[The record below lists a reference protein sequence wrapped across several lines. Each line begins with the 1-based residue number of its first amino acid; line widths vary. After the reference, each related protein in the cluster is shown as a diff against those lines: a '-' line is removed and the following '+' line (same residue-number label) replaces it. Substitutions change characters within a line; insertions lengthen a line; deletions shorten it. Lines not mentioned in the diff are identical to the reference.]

1 MKFYTVCEIT
11 PRESK
16 NDLSQCLG
24 KSLCHD
30 LFMINF
36 FYSLLLLVS
45 ASCLSPLAHAHGF
58 KAGELTINHPYA
70 TPSLKGSKTGA
81 AYIRSI
87 KNNGKQADQLI
98 SARTTVAESVELH
111 QMQMD
116 GDVMKM
122 RPVSAIDLPANAELR
137 MMHGTPDGYHLMLMN
152 LKQPLKDGDRFQLW
166 LQFKNS
172 GEREVT
178 VYVQTPKSRTLSHE
192 HKH

>member
-1 MKFYTVCEIT
+1 MDAC
-11 PRESK
+11 
-16 NDLSQCLG
+16 NDG
-24 KSLCHD
+24 H
-30 LFMINF
+30 MIKALT
-36 FYSLLLLVS
+36 SLLLVF
-45 ASCLSPLAHAHGF
+45 AINGIGFNAHAHGF

-178 VYVQTPKSRTLSHE
+178 VYVQTPKSGTPAHN
-192 HKH
+192 H